1 MATVNKPNGTARST
15 ESIGGDPDFFTV
27 YTLVDI
33 TDTGISDSR
42 ATPVKPYNQAQ
53 NLNSLIQCVSLR
65 VQPNLIS
72 VDKLVGEAMADHE
85 FGSAFTGTQTVW
97 VLKFATERSGYT
109 DENKLKTDVDGL
121 PVLTGMDETAT
132 LSTAV
137 FNSLSNTNKN
147 IYFIQHTTL

>member
-1 MATVNKPNGTARST
+1 MATVIKPNGTARST
-15 ESIGGDPDFFTV
+15 ENIGGDPDFFTV

-42 ATPVKPYNQAQ
+42 VTPVKPYNQAQ

-72 VDKLVGEAMADHE
+72 VDKLTGEAMADHE
-85 FGSAFTGTQTVW
+85 FGSAFTGSQTVW
-97 VLKFATERSGYT
+97 VLKFATERSGYI
-109 DENKLKTDVDGL
+109 DEAKLKADVDGL
-121 PVLTGMDETAT
+121 PMLTSLDETVT
-132 LSTAV
+132 FGTAV

>member
-1 MATVNKPNGTARST
+1 MATVIKPNGTARST
-15 ESIGGDPDFFTV
+15 ENIGGDPDFFTV

-42 ATPVKPYNQAQ
+42 VTPVKPYNQAQ

-72 VDKLVGEAMADHE
+72 VDKLTGEAMADHE
-85 FGSAFTGTQTVW
+85 FGSAFTGSQTVW
-97 VLKFATERSGYT
+97 VLKFATERSGYI
-109 DENKLKTDVDGL
+109 DEAKLKADVDGL
-121 PVLTGMDETAT
+121 PMLTGLDETAT
-132 LSTAV
+132 FSTAV